1 MYQIVNDNADCEHSK
16 QCSNMMGLDGTLT
29 SNKIPENMT
38 ILEPSNFL
46 PIWTMDQTD
55 LLEPDLSDLS
65 SFFSEHHSDIDNINE
80 DNLSKLIKTYPIDNS
95 HDKSESCDN
104 LRELIKTH
112 PVDNSSNKSES
123 CEKTHKIVMGIDII
137 PDTFTFTIY
146 EKRKRGVLNTSKESI
161 TTPAC
166 VSYVT
171 VSKRQKE
178 DKSTTCPFE
187 SLTKDKIEN
196 IDFSCQRCEFVNL
209 TCKACISK
217 TKKERRLLVNIMR
230 KTFPSINPRFIKIFV
245 LSATFEKTR
254 IV

>member
-65 SFFSEHHSDIDNINE
+65 SFFGENHSDIDNINE

-146 EKRKRGVLNTSKESI
+146 EKRKRGVLNTSKESK

-166 VSYVT
+166 NSYVSVT
-171 VSKRQKE
+171 TRQKE
-178 DKSTTCPFE
+178 DKSTTCPIK
-187 SLTKDKIEN
+187 SLTKDK
-196 IDFSCQRCEFVNL
+196 V
-209 TCKACISK
+209 
-217 TKKERRLLVNIMR
+217 
-230 KTFPSINPRFIKIFV
+230 
-245 LSATFEKTR
+245 
-254 IV
+254 